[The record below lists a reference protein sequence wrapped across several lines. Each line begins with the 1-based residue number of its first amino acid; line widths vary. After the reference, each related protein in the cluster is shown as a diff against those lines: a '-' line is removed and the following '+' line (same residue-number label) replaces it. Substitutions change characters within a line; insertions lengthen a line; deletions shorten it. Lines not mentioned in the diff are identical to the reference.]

1 MKDTN
6 DIKEILNDIAESWG
20 YDSFADYFATGLSE
34 NQVRIEVLRQFAE
47 MIRSYS
53 QDK

>member
-6 DIKEILNDIAESWG
+6 DIKAILEDIAESWG
-20 YDSFADYFATGLSE
+20 YDSFTDYFATGLSE
-34 NQVRIEVLRQFAE
+34 NQVRILASDVAE

-53 QDK
+53 EDK